1 MEIRYF
7 TDTDTL
13 LIDFSHGEIVE
24 TKDIDENTLVEFDG
38 NGGLVSMTIE
48 HAKSRI
54 DVDSLSFH
62 RFAEQRLLKDAPG
75 RCSWRVDSRHCT
87 DYRGCRE
94 GRSNVSRRLTV
105 NVRCYCYSVQ

>member
-13 LIDFSHGEIVE
+13 LIDFSRGEIVK

-38 NGGLVSMTIE
+38 NGELVSMTIE
-48 HAKSRI
+48 HAQSRI

-62 RFAEQRLLKDAPG
+62 RFAEKRLLKDHPAAVVEEWTAG
-75 RCSWRVDSRHCT
+75 TAQTIADAVKVD
-87 DYRGCRE
+87 
-94 GRSNVSRRLTV
+94 
-105 NVRCYCYSVQ
+105 QM

>member
-13 LIDFSHGEIVE
+13 LINFSHGEIVE

-38 NGGLVSMTIE
+38 NGALVSMTIE

-62 RFAEQRLLKDAPG
+62 RLAEQRLLKDHPAAVVG
-75 RCSWRVDSRHCT
+75 EWTADTAHT
-87 DYRGCRE
+87 FADA
-94 GRSNVSRRLTV
+94 V
-105 NVRCYCYSVQ
+105 NADQT